1 MPRFLKGSEEAKAY
15 MASIRPTKG
24 SSASKKE
31 KPLEPLDDED
41 IIEGGGLKPFFCR
54 QGNKYL
60 IVDLILEHIPDDHKI
75 YVEPFMG
82 SAAVFFN
89 KPLAEK
95 NVIND
100 LDKVTVQRMRML
112 KKAPRDLTKYRDDIN
127 TLEKT
132 KYFFDNHTTSEADPL
147 TLEKIKTC
155 NGFSG
160 IYANTSKQV
169 YKVNNPYTTIKNI
182 DEYKAKLN
190 RATIENKDYEK
201 IINKYDSKDTF
212 FFLDPPY
219 ENTSTSFGYAEDE
232 SFDLDRLAH
241 ILKGVKGKFLM
252 TLNDSPNI
260 RQIFKHFYIKP
271 FKMLNKWFDS
281 TSKGGRYRK
290 EVFIANYAL

>member
-132 KYFFDNHTTSEADPL
+132 KYFFDNHTTSEADLL
-147 TLEKIKTC
+147 TLEK
-155 NGFSG
+155 
-160 IYANTSKQV
+160 
-169 YKVNNPYTTIKNI
+169 
-182 DEYKAKLN
+182 
-190 RATIENKDYEK
+190 
-201 IINKYDSKDTF
+201 
-212 FFLDPPY
+212 
-219 ENTSTSFGYAEDE
+219 
-232 SFDLDRLAH
+232 
-241 ILKGVKGKFLM
+241 
-252 TLNDSPNI
+252 
-260 RQIFKHFYIKP
+260 
-271 FKMLNKWFDS
+271 
-281 TSKGGRYRK
+281 
-290 EVFIANYAL
+290 